1 MQTVCLKWQALFSL
15 KKKWKTMSM
24 STAPV
29 VIGPLRVNLLLKMYS
44 SSDKCFYNNQNISIP
59 LTWRLHLRGG
69 LGCSFYLLSCIK
81 QQQIRPVSFSKID
94 TLQPLSGFAQAWK
107 VLENEGSLEKSLKTK
122 FVLKSPWKLTID
134 LEKYLN
140 FTFSCVLDNFKSL
153 WESKVKFL
161 KKSARFE

>member
-15 KKKWKTMSM
+15 KKKWKTLSM

-59 LTWRLHLRGG
+59 LTLRLHLRGG

-107 VLENEGSLEKSLKTK
+107 VLENEGQSWKVLENKICLEKPLKTDHR
-122 FVLKSPWKLTID
+122 PWKV
-134 LEKYLN
+134 LE
-140 FTFSCVLDNFKSL
+140 FHI
-153 WESKVKFL
+153 FL
-161 KKSARFE
+161 CSRQF